1 MATAYYEM
9 IAVVPG
15 LPCAPP
21 LMAVENAGGA
31 GGLYFAG
38 GGPIVV
44 GHQDVRD
51 LAVRYVQ
58 AFVCSDL
65 RFVPRKAIN
74 QAYALVYGRILAHEF
89 GHALDEAGFDAP
101 FCHQEARADYLAGK
115 IDAARGKD
123 PTLGARLFWSIG
135 CEGPS
140 CTHPSHDARAEAYLR
155 GYWDFNRVGAVNPRR
170 LLTNLMT
177 RRKICI

>member
-1 MATAYYEM
+1 MAAAYIEM
-9 IAVVPG
+9 ITVVRG
-15 LPCAPP
+15 LPCAPA
-21 LMAVENAGGA
+21 LLAVEDAGGM
-31 GGLYFAG
+31 GGFYFTG

-44 GHQDVRD
+44 GHQDVLD

-65 RFVPRKAIN
+65 RFVPKKAIE
-74 QAYALVYGRILAHEF
+74 QAYALVYGRILAHEL
-89 GHALDEAGFDAP
+89 GHALDEAGFGTP
-101 FCHQEARADYLAGK
+101 FRHQEARADYLAGK

-123 PTLGARLFWSIG
+123 STLGARLFWSIG

-155 GYWDFNRVGAVNPRR
+155 GYGDQVRVNRVVPVR
-170 LLTNLMT
+170 
-177 RRKICI
+177 